1 MRETTTWL
9 IGLNMLLRR
18 LLLIAIVVGTC
29 SSFALPVLADE
40 VRVVDRA
47 GLVRAVRSVKGEGT
61 IVIQLS
67 PEAARTTPEC
77 VLLNIDGTTTERRA
91 PVDSQG
97 KCVVRQAAATTWQV
111 DVPSTGRYKVQ
122 IDVK

>member
-1 MRETTTWL
+1 MLSRNHVALAVVVAAWSSWL
-9 IGLNMLLRR
+9 PYAR
-18 LLLIAIVVGTC
+18 
-29 SSFALPVLADE
+29 ADE
-40 VRVVDRA
+40 LRVVDRA
-47 GLVRAVRSVKGEGT
+47 GLVRAVRSIKGEGT
-61 IVIQLS
+61 IVVQLS

-97 KCVVRQAAATTWQV
+97 RCVVRQAAATTWQV

-122 IDVK
+122 IDAK

>member
-1 MRETTTWL
+1 
-9 IGLNMLLRR
+9 MLTRNH
-18 LLLIAIVVGTC
+18 VVLAVVVAAWSSC
-29 SSFALPVLADE
+29 SSHVMADE
-40 VRVVDRA
+40 LRVVDRS

-67 PEAARTTPEC
+67 PEAARITADC
-77 VLLNIDGTTTERRA
+77 VLLNVDGTTTERRA

-97 KCVVRQAAATTWQV
+97 RCVVRQAAATTWQI
-111 DVPSTGRYKVQ
+111 DTPSSGRYQVQ